1 MLSVHCSS
9 VGIAPGVR
17 GSDAPVPGW
26 SKRISRPS
34 DVIASTQPRID
45 GSSGMTSQLV
55 NQVGT
60 NTMSRSP
67 GGDALYATRRSP
79 LSAYRVSENTAE
91 V

>member
-1 MLSVHCSS
+1 
-9 VGIAPGVR
+9 
-17 GSDAPVPGW
+17 
-26 SKRISRPS
+26 
-34 DVIASTQPRID
+34 
-45 GSSGMTSQLV
+45 MTSQLV

-67 GGDALYATRRSP
+67 CADALYATRRSP